1 MVALGLLSIAALAF
15 IVERLFLVRQN
26 YFCPKGLADSAVTHI
41 EADDLDGLLTLAERH
56 PSTLGRIITF
66 IVDHRDNE
74 YEKLTSMAENLGARD
89 IIDQEERTF
98 PLAVVAAVAPL
109 LGLLGTM
116 IGIPAICAFHFFKHK
131 LHKIGVQLDK
141 DVERIITSRFF
152 VKSERPGAGL
162 SAEEPVNG

>member
-1 MVALGLLSIAALAF
+1 
-15 IVERLFLVRQN
+15 Q
-26 YFCPKGLADSAVTHI
+26 GLADSAVSLI
-41 EADDLDGLLTLAERH
+41 EADDLGGLVTLAERH

-116 IGIPAICAFHFFKHK
+116 IGMIEAF
-131 LHKIGVQLDK
+131 QLVSIYGDDGGASMLAGSIAK
-141 DVERIITSRFF
+141 ALITT
-152 VKSERPGAGL
+152 ATGL
-162 SAEEPVNG
+162 I

>member
-1 MVALGLLSIAALAF
+1 LESVEVDWLEQARSGGATMVALGLLSIAALAF

-98 PLAVVAAVAPL
+98 PLAVGAGVAPRR
-109 LGLLGTM
+109 GCRT
-116 IGIPAICAFHFFKHK
+116 
-131 LHKIGVQLDK
+131 V
-141 DVERIITSRFF
+141 R
-152 VKSERPGAGL
+152 
-162 SAEEPVNG
+162 